1 MNGNIVRAIHDIWLA
16 YTSLQ
21 NMKVDSNNRQT
32 NVSVNI
38 SEWNMK
44 PTKQVQIKDPH
55 NPNNQKNK

>member
-1 MNGNIVRAIHDIWLA
+1 
-16 YTSLQ
+16 
-21 NMKVDSNNRQT
+21 MKVDSDNRQT

-44 PTKQVQIKDPH
+44 PTKRVQIKDPH

>member
-1 MNGNIVRAIHDIWLA
+1 MNGNMVRAIHDIWLA

-44 PTKQVQIKDPH
+44 TTKQVQIKDPH